1 MIPRM
6 PPQEARLGFIYSAP
20 FRIQGVSVAGEQ
32 AVVHVPELDLVFDI
46 GLCPR
51 PTLASPTVALTHT
64 HMDHVA
70 GLPYWFSQRFFQK
83 MPGTAR
89 CLAHPKMVDPLRRM
103 MASWVDLERQKTP
116 HEIVPIEPDSEYQL
130 RPNMVVR
137 AIEVSHTT
145 PALAF
150 VVIERR
156 SKLKDEFVGLS
167 QEKLRELKSQGTEIT
182 RTLEIPLVAYTGDTE
197 MGDFLLR
204 DEFVN
209 AKVVITECTF
219 FEDEHRDRAK
229 IGKHIHVDDLRPLL
243 EAWKAKDV
251 VITHVSRRTLIP
263 FARER
268 IEAIAGAE
276 RAQNVHLLMDHRSNR
291 ARHESQVAAVEN
303 AAGNAP
309 SADAAHV
316 ETDAAPTETDA

>member
-6 PPQEARLGFIYSAP
+6 PPQEARLGFVYSAP
-20 FRIQGVSVAGEQ
+20 YRIQGVSVAGEQ
-32 AVVHVPELDLVFDI
+32 AVVQVPELDIVFDI

-51 PTLASPTVALTHT
+51 PALATPTVALTHT

-89 CLAHPKMVDPLRRM
+89 CLAHPKMVEPLRRM
-103 MASWVDLERQKTP
+103 MAGWVDLERQKTP
-116 HEIVPIEPDSEYQL
+116 HEIVPIEPDSDWEI
-130 RPNMVVR
+130 RPNLFVR
-137 AIEVSHTT
+137 AIEVSHGI

-156 SKLKDEFVGLS
+156 SKLREEFAGLP
-167 QEKLRELKSQGTEIT
+167 QEKLRELRAQGVEIT
-182 RTLEIPLVAYTGDTE
+182 KMLEIPLVAYTGDTE
-197 MGDFLLR
+197 PGDFLLR
-204 DEFVN
+204 DEFRN
-209 AKVVITECTF
+209 ARVVITECTF

-229 IGKHIHVDDLRPLL
+229 IGKHIHVEDLRPLL
-243 EAWKAKDV
+243 EAWTARDV

-268 IEAIAGAE
+268 IEAVAGAE
-276 RAQNVHLLMDHRSNR
+276 RASRVHLLMDHRSNR
-291 ARHESQVAAVEN
+291 ARHEAQMA
-303 AAGNAP
+303 AAGE
-309 SADAAHV
+309 SSKDAA
-316 ETDAAPTETDA
+316 EPAAATGEAE